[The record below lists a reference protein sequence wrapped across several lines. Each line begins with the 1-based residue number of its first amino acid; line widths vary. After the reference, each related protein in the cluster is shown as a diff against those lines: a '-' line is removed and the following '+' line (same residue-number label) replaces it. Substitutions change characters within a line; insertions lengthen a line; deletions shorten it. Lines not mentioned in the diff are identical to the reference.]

1 MIFIKIRNSVF
12 LFKFAKIVAKARLF
26 TFIRFRIFLFEEKK
40 IETKNFREEFEEMK
54 FIGDYQILRE
64 IGKGAFGRVLLA
76 EKDGHQ
82 VAIKETLT
90 RSRTALKG

>member
-1 MIFIKIRNSVF
+1 
-12 LFKFAKIVAKARLF
+12 
-26 TFIRFRIFLFEEKK
+26 
-40 IETKNFREEFEEMK
+40 MK